1 MNILKIKCYFTAVIA
16 IIMLLSGCVKNT
28 IQGAKE
34 IQFAVMGD
42 KALYDY
48 DESLLNGVR
57 MAIDDCNELYG
68 QKGFHVSM
76 ELYDDEG
83 IYEKGIIIAHSIV
96 EDEGITAV
104 LGSQNYNIINSAA
117 EIFENAEK
125 IFITPDGANDETLNE
140 GYSFIFRN
148 THSSNDMGISLAQYA
163 INNGFHKLAVCI
175 KGPEYIEEFIR
186 SFYRESQNSD
196 LRIVD
201 YYTKTNTG
209 DEFEEVFERWELLG
223 VDCVV
228 IIHDSMP
235 DAFNLLRATRSK
247 APSMMILGDTNF
259 DFKEKL
265 EEYGEFSD
273 NIVITE
279 LLSMEHGEKQKLFE
293 SRYVEHYEAK
303 PDDYALQGYESIK
316 MIVDTAVSIDTNDSA
331 LIAQELHKSGYDG
344 IAGTICFDEKGNLLS
359 RLPKILI
366 SKDGVFQEVR
376 NE

>member
-1 MNILKIKCYFTAVIA
+1 MKTKCYLTAVLA
-16 IIMLLSGCVKNT
+16 IIMFLSGCGENT
-28 IQGAKE
+28 IQGTKE

-48 DESLLNGVR
+48 DESFLNGVR
-57 MAIDDCNELYG
+57 MAIDDCNEQYG
-68 QKGFHVSM
+68 QKGFRVSM

-83 IYEKGIIIAHSIV
+83 IYEKGIVIAHSIV

-163 INNGFHKLAVCI
+163 MNNGFHRVAACI
-175 KGPEYIEEFIR
+175 KGPEYMEEFIR
-186 SFYRESQNSD
+186 GFYRESQNSD

-209 DEFEEVFERWELLG
+209 DEFEEVFKRWELLG
-223 VDCVV
+223 VDSVV
-228 IIHDSMP
+228 IIHDSMS
-235 DAFNLLRATRSK
+235 DAFNLLVAIRSK
-247 APSMMILGDTNF
+247 NPYMMILGDTNF

-265 EEYGEFSD
+265 AEYGEFSD

-279 LLSMEHGEKQKLFE
+279 LHSMEHGEKQKLFE
-293 SRYVEHYEAK
+293 RRYLEQYEAQ

-316 MIVDTAVSIDTNDSA
+316 MIVDTAVSLDTNDSA
-331 LIAQELHKSGYDG
+331 LIAQELHKSGYNG
-344 IAGTICFDEKGNLLS
+344 ITGTIRFDEKGGLLS
-359 RLPKILI
+359 ELPKILI
-366 SKDGVFQEVR
+366 SEDGMFREVSY
-376 NE
+376 E